1 MIGWCAGALLA
12 LLAART
18 ALAEEARPGATPK
31 ASKQSLEQVERKIRE
46 TEGEAKSL
54 EAKKSGVLGEIESFD
69 READR
74 HERRLGDLAREIQ
87 SEEEKRES
95 AKEREA
101 ALDRDLA
108 RLRAELL
115 ARARG
120 LYRLTRRGLSSVVF
134 EARGDLTDRLRGQRA
149 LEAILA
155 RDRKLLAEIR
165 TNRADAEAAR
175 LAAADAAKALAVR
188 RREAE
193 GELGAV
199 RARRQE
205 KKALVAS
212 LKTESARRA
221 QLVEELRGAAER
233 LRALIEKQEAA
244 PPPARSRPLPRATS
258 KMRAPLPGPPG
269 EFVRARGGIEI
280 AAAEGTPIE
289 AVADGRVVFAD
300 WLAGYGKMV
309 IVDHGRRLYSV
320 YGYASELAV
329 RQGELVSAGD
339 PIAKV
344 GSTGAASRPSLYF
357 EVREHGIPQDPRG
370 YVPSLAAS
378 RSRGGGAR

>member
-1 MIGWCAGALLA
+1 MIGWRAGALLA
-12 LLAART
+12 LLAARA
-18 ALAEEARPGATPK
+18 ALAADGRPGATPK
-31 ASKQSLEQVERKIRE
+31 APKQNLEQVERRIRE

-54 EAKKSGVLGEIESFD
+54 DAKTSGVLGEIESFD
-69 READR
+69 READE
-74 HERRLGDLAREIQ
+74 HERRLRDLAREIQ
-87 SEEEKRES
+87 SEEERRES
-95 AKEREA
+95 AKQRGA

-108 RLRAELL
+108 RLRAELV

-120 LYRLTRRGLSSVVF
+120 LYRLTRRGLSSVAF
-134 EARGDLTDRLRGQRA
+134 RAHGDLTDRLRDQRA

-155 RDRKLLAEIR
+155 RDRKLLVEIR
-165 TNRADAEAAR
+165 GNRADAEAAR
-175 LAAADAAKALAVR
+175 LAADDAAKALSARSREAEEELGRLRGR
-188 RREAE
+188 RREK
-193 GELGAV
+193 
-199 RARRQE
+199 QE
-205 KKALVAS
+205 LVAS
-212 LKTESARRA
+212 LKIESARRSR
-221 QLVEELRGAAER
+221 LVEELRGAAEK
-233 LRALIEKQEAA
+233 LRALIEKQEAS
-244 PPPARSRPLPRATS
+244 PPPVEARPLPRAAS
-258 KMRAPLPGPPG
+258 KMRAPLSGPPG
-269 EFVRARGGIEI
+269 EVLRARGGIEI

-329 RQGELVSAGD
+329 RSGERVSAGD

-344 GSTGAASRPSLYF
+344 GSTGAASRASLYF